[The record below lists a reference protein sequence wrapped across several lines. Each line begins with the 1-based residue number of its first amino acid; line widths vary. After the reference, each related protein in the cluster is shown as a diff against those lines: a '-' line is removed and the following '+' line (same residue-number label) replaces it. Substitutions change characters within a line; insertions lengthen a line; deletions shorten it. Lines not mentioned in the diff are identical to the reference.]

1 MSYCL
6 WSCAWDGIYGL
17 HGRIGFAGMGPIL
30 EAFLPGSESCVK
42 IEDYS
47 RKACLVLE
55 KRRGFRC
62 LFLKWFEVLSA
73 C

>member
-1 MSYCL
+1 M
-6 WSCAWDGIYGL
+6 YGL
-17 HGRIGFAGMGPIL
+17 HERIGFAGMGPIL
-30 EAFLPGSESCVK
+30 EAFLSGSESCVK